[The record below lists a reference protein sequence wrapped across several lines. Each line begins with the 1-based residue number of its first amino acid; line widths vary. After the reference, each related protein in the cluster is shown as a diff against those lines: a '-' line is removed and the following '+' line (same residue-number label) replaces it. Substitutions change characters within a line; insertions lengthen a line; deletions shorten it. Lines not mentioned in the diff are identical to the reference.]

1 MNNYNNKINNN
12 NIYLYICL
20 IIIYIIY
27 IYILYI
33 IYIYII
39 YCLYMYMYMLHDFL
53 FFCLIYLI
61 TTIKYYVNLYFYKHT
76 SNINSYF

>member
-33 IYIYII
+33 IYI
-39 YCLYMYMYMLHDFL
+39 CMCKDMLHDFL

>member
-33 IYIYII
+33 IYIYISYI
-39 YCLYMYMYMLHDFL
+39 VYTCMCKDMLHDFL
-53 FFCLIYLI
+53 FFLS
-61 TTIKYYVNLYFYKHT
+61 NLLNNYNKILCKF
-76 SNINSYF
+76 IFL

>member
-27 IYILYI
+27 TIYIFILYI
-33 IYIYII
+33 IYI
-39 YCLYMYMYMLHDFL
+39 CMYKDMLHDFL
-53 FFCLIYLI
+53 FFLS
-61 TTIKYYVNLYFYKHT
+61 NLLNNYNKILCKF
-76 SNINSYF
+76 IFL